1 MGKKLIF
8 FTASLLITVVIL
20 FFGANF
26 LIKKTLQ
33 YLITNYVSDNIT
45 VGDVKSS
52 FLPFY
57 LKLESA
63 SVLADGARFDLKDL
77 EIKFSLLKYI
87 QGKGYLSIGATS
99 IKGEIQDRYFTT
111 PSKPIDMGMFGNI
124 NLGSILLNIH
134 YKDVDATLAS
144 NTVQYN
150 RINNSFSL
158 PYLSCNI
165 KKGEFNER
173 FIGRVKFAYSK
184 RRFSLDYLDIKG
196 DNIDVSLVSKE
207 NNPLKKIY
215 RSRIKGEIR
224 TGLLHL
230 LNDHLNG
237 NISFEGDI
245 DNFNV
250 NIKGINQLNIDNKY
264 SFDFT
269 LLIKGDLSKEI
280 QFGTSDLIYK
290 NRMIFI
296 KGAYNIQNK
305 NLQLNIAPFK
315 GIVLL
320 DDNAT
325 VVSMGN
331 TSITYSS
338 DGKGSLAMD
347 VTSRETYHLT
357 SDFTKRKDKLLFDF
371 TRTVISSSTSKLTG
385 TGTADLKGLSFSFT
399 GRLNNNPDLYFF
411 VMTGYNG
418 NVVCSVA
425 YRNGKFSLK
434 GTYNSQIEQNAY
446 GIHIKRLNGSFDL
459 TLDNISFVTE
469 AILNNGS
476 LNVNGFIDF
485 NNKDESY
492 KLTTEKVPFN
502 EILHFFQSK
511 TEISYPVTGTTH
523 IYYRKDRG
531 YSGEGNLRLDNTPL
545 KETYARISF
554 HQDILK
560 IDSFRFE
567 NNELRDLLTFDFSKN
582 TVTGGIRA
590 KQIIYSK
597 FPPIRDVNVAV
608 SGNITNPALDGTFKV
623 DYNSILKNRRVVIG
637 GNLDNITFIHKAD
650 KLSVKVL
657 LTSLK
662 ELDAQIV
669 AEGYKYDNATIFGEL
684 SVKSGDLKS
693 FNGKADEVK
702 IYYNGNFLAELKN
715 LQFGVTDGRLTKCES
730 QLNIN
735 SLPGAFLKVEKA
747 DKSIIAGSI
756 EFKNCSNH
764 FFKYVD
770 INKISGIVKFTY
782 NYKGY
787 PDLYGEL
794 NGIFDVLYDDIRL
807 KLKNNKI
814 NIIFNGQGYKLTV
827 KSKYLDGQAN
837 SEKYYSLKDLYA
849 TLKFKDI
856 FLKKGGFYGT
866 INGELSYTGE
876 NNMVSGAIDIENSV
890 FNYGYS
896 SSNLASGTP
905 KELPFGV
912 NVKIKTKK
920 PVKITNTFIDGEAN
934 ISLTLEGDKKYTM
947 RGEVSLSNSSFT
959 IGSDKFIV
967 NKGYLKMLDENTIF
981 IVLEA
986 YGTGALSSTKIV
998 VQGYLPN
1005 YNIAVYDR
1013 ELKGTSMFNT
1023 SGQGSVALLGRLVS
1037 EGIFRDI
1044 LKISNNLFG
1053 INRVG
1058 VEPSPGGGVFRVGKR
1073 FNDRIEVSYIANVN
1087 ETTENR
1093 VSGDYKFL
1101 DWFKMSIFS
1110 TAKGGTGAGFTFSID
1125 Y

>member
-8 FTASLLITVVIL
+8 FTASLLITVIVL

-26 LIKKTLQ
+26 LIKKNLQ

-45 VGDVKSS
+45 VGEVKSS

-63 SVLADGARFDLKDL
+63 SVLSDGARFDLKDL
-77 EIKFSLLKYI
+77 EIKFSLIRYI
-87 QGKGYLSIGATS
+87 QGKGYLSIGAAS
-99 IKGEIQDRYFTT
+99 IKGEIRDRYFST

-134 YKDVDATLAS
+134 YKGVDATLTS
-144 NTVQYN
+144 NLIQYN
-150 RINNSFSL
+150 RRNNSFSL

-165 KKGEFNER
+165 KKGDFNER

-215 RSRIKGEIR
+215 RSKIKGEIR
-224 TGLLHL
+224 TGLLHML
-230 LNDHLNG
+230 SDHLSG

-245 DNFNV
+245 DNFNI
-250 NIKGINQLNIDNKY
+250 NIKGINQINIDNKH

-269 LLIKGDLSKEI
+269 LLIKGDLTKEI

-290 NRMIFI
+290 NRTIFI
-296 KGAYNIQNK
+296 KGGYNVQNK
-305 NLQLNIAPFK
+305 NLQLNITPSE
-315 GIVLL
+315 GIVFL
-320 DDNAT
+320 DDNST
-325 VVSMGN
+325 VISMGN
-331 TSITYSS
+331 TSITYSP
-338 DGKGSLAMD
+338 DGKGYLAMD
-347 VTSRETYHLT
+347 VTSRETYHLKGE
-357 SDFTKRKDKLLFDF
+357 FVKRKDKLLFDF
-371 TRTVISSSTSKLTG
+371 TRMVISSPTSRLTG
-385 TGTADLKGLSFSFT
+385 AGTADPEGLSFSFS
-399 GRLNNNPDLYFF
+399 GRLNNNPDLSFF
-411 VMTGYNG
+411 MESGYNG
-418 NVVCSVA
+418 NVLCSVA
-425 YRNGKFSLK
+425 YSNGKFSLK
-434 GTYNSQIEQNAY
+434 GTYNSKIEQTVY
-446 GIHIKRLNGSFDL
+446 GIHTKKLNGSFDL
-459 TLDNISFVTE
+459 TLDNISFVNE
-469 AILNNGS
+469 AILNNGT

-485 NNKDESY
+485 NNKNESY
-492 KLTTEKVPFN
+492 KLTTEKVPFY

-511 TEISYPVTGTTH
+511 TEIFYPVTGTTH
-523 IYYRKDRG
+523 IYYRKDEG
-531 YSGEGNLRLDNTPL
+531 YSGEGNLRLDNTHL
-545 KETYARISF
+545 KEINAKISF
-554 HQDILK
+554 HQHILK
-560 IDSFRFE
+560 IDSFRFG
-567 NNELRDLLTFDFSKN
+567 NNELKDILTFDFSKN
-582 TVTGGIRA
+582 TVTGDIKT
-590 KQIIYSK
+590 KQIVYSD

-608 SGNITNPALDGTFKV
+608 SGNITNPALEGTFKV
-623 DYNSILKNRRVVIG
+623 DYNSILKNRRVSIG

-650 KLSVKVL
+650 KLSVMASVTL
-657 LTSLK
+657 LK
-662 ELDAQIV
+662 ELDARIV
-669 AEGYKYDNATIFGEL
+669 ADGYKYDNATIFGEL
-684 SVKSGDLKS
+684 FVKSGDLKT
-693 FNGKADEVK
+693 FNGKAGEIK
-702 IYYNGNFLAELKN
+702 IYYNNNFLAELKN
-715 LQFGVTDGRLTKCES
+715 LEFGLTDGRLTKCES
-730 QLNIN
+730 KLNIN
-735 SLPGAFLKVEKA
+735 SLPGAYLRVEKA
-747 DKSIIAGSI
+747 DKSTIAGSI
-756 EFKNCSNH
+756 EFKDCSNH

-770 INKISGIVKFTY
+770 INKIFGVIKFTY

-787 PDLYGEL
+787 PNLYGEL
-794 NGIFDVLYDDIRL
+794 NGIFDILYDDIRL

-814 NIIFNGQGYKLTV
+814 NILLNGQGYRLTV

-866 INGELSYTGE
+866 INGDLSYTGE

-890 FNYGYS
+890 FNYGHS
-896 SSNLASGTP
+896 SPNLASSTP

-912 NVKIKTKK
+912 NIKIKTKK

-934 ISLTLEGDKKYTM
+934 ISLTVEGDRKYTM

-1013 ELKGTSMFNT
+1013 ELKGSSTFNT